1 MTTPRYQ
8 DVQGKDV
15 PVVTDDDGTS
25 VRIVCGN
32 FWGTSGPVDGI
43 AHVPPRSATPNDNR
57 EVGSQRRPP
66 HPAGYEGTTCSVG
79 RKTGAS
85 CEDDSGKT
93 RNESCEA
100 DEDLLH
106 GVEHPLSRL
115 VSVPLPLTARDGVR
129 SAQGEG
135 RSAEG
140 RYRPSTSRLSRH
152 ELQMP
157 TIRTKRRQVDAP
169 SASFPR
175 ARMG

>member
-1 MTTPRYQ
+1 GSRATGDLEPN
-8 DVQGKDV
+8 
-15 PVVTDDDGTS
+15 TS
-25 VRIVCGN
+25 SCRN
-32 FWGTSGPVDGI
+32 GPVDGI
-43 AHVPPRSATPNDNR
+43 AHVPPRSASHDNR

-66 HPAGYEGTTCSVG
+66 HPAGYEGTMCSVG

-115 VSVPLPLTARDGVR
+115 VSVPLPLTTRDGVR

-140 RYRPSTSRLSRH
+140 RYRLSTSRLSRH
-152 ELQMP
+152 ELQML
-157 TIRTKRRQVDAP
+157 TIRTKGRAVDAP
-169 SASFPR
+169 SASFPC
-175 ARMG
+175 ARRG